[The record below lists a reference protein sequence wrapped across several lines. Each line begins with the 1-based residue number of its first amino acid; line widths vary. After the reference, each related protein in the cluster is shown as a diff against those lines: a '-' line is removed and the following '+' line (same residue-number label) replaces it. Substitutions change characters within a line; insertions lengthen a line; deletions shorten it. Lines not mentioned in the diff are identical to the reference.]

1 MSGLVEQIAHMEA
14 GIALASETVP
24 ELPVREVVL
33 LRLLLSTGTAALEE
47 VERCLKPYGMND
59 SDFRTLM
66 MIYCSP
72 GGRASPGEL
81 CDAAQQG
88 PTNMTRIANVLVKL
102 GFVTRST
109 SAEDRRRVELS
120 ITPSGRKFARK
131 VLPGLF
137 PRVLGAFA
145 NLTATEKKTL
155 AHLLRRV
162 AANID
167 NLTASDPRP

>member
-1 MSGLVEQIAHMEA
+1 MSGLVERIAHMES
-14 GIALASETVP
+14 GISRAAESVP

-33 LRLLLSTGTAALEE
+33 LRLLLSTGSAALEE

-66 MIYCSP
+66 MIYCAP
-72 GGRASPGEL
+72 DGRASPGDL

-88 PTNMTRIANVLVKL
+88 PANMTRIANVLVKL
-102 GFVTRST
+102 GFITRST
-109 SAEDRRRVELS
+109 SAEDRRRIELR
-120 ITPSGRKFARK
+120 ITPAGRKFARK
-131 VLPGLF
+131 ILPGMF

-155 AHLLRRV
+155 AQLLRRV

-167 NLTASDPRP
+167 NLTETDPRP

>member
-1 MSGLVEQIAHMEA
+1 MET

-24 ELPVREVVL
+24 DLPVREVIL
-33 LRLLLSTGTAALEE
+33 LRLLLMTGNAALEE
-47 VERCLKPYGMND
+47 VERNLKPYGMND

-66 MIYCSP
+66 MIYCAP

-88 PTNMTRIANVLVKL
+88 ATNMTRIANVLVKL
-102 GFVTRST
+102 GFVTRAASV
-109 SAEDRRRVELS
+109 EDRRRVELS
-120 ITPSGRKFARK
+120 ITPAGRKFARK

-137 PRVLGAFA
+137 PRVHGAFA
-145 NLTATEKKTL
+145 SLSATEKKTL

-167 NLTASDPRP
+167 NLTETDSRP